1 VNVHTPTNPAGEVRD
16 PLVVVANVRTSLR
29 AKQEVP
35 KPKGNVR
42 RAKGTFTA
50 TVTKSGATGRIVWR
64 LTYSRLTGRAVAAH
78 IHSGVRGKAG
88 PVIVPLCAPC
98 RSGARGTANVSATVL
113 SALEGGR
120 TYVNVHT
127 KKNAA
132 GEIRGQIAALAL
144 TIS

>member
-1 VNVHTPTNPAGEVRD
+1 
-16 PLVVVANVRTSLR
+16 
-29 AKQEVP
+29 
-35 KPKGNVR
+35 
-42 RAKGTFTA
+42 
-50 TVTKSGATGRIVWR
+50 
-64 LTYSRLTGRAVAAH
+64 
-78 IHSGVRGKAG
+78 
-88 PVIVPLCAPC
+88 VPLCAPC